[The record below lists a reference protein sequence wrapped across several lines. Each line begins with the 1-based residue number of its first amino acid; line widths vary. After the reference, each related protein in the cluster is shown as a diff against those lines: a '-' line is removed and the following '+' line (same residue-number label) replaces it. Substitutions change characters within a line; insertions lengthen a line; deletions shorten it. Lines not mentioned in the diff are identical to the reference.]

1 MVDFES
7 ACARGRRRPSWAV
20 HATEAGS
27 SATREVVGA
36 DPATAYAVIRVRG
49 GSGSPISSRLFRPMT
64 IRGKLYA
71 AIVLTVLGPLVT
83 TAVALHGMSQLG
95 DRYDEVRE
103 RAERESVAR
112 ELKFLVTDVNGWQ
125 TAYGYAGGELRAR
138 FVASANELRDELNLA
153 KTELTDEAERT
164 LLSQLSEEFEG
175 FMELDAVAWGELQ
188 AGRPQETKRIFL
200 GPELRRF
207 EAMAATADELAVYE
221 ADEAA
226 ATDTDFDQARDD
238 ARRRLVAV
246 ALGAGVV
253 IILLL
258 VTANDIARMA
268 LEGERSVRERR
279 DPESPDDPP
288 S

>member
-1 MVDFES
+1 
-7 ACARGRRRPSWAV
+7 
-20 HATEAGS
+20 
-27 SATREVVGA
+27 
-36 DPATAYAVIRVRG
+36 
-49 GSGSPISSRLFRPMT
+49 MT
-64 IRGKLYA
+64 IRAKLYA

-83 TAVALHGMSQLG
+83 TAVALQGMSELG

-103 RAERESVAR
+103 RAEREAVAR

-125 TAYGYAGGELRAR
+125 TAYGYAGGELRDR
-138 FVASANELRDELNLA
+138 FVASANELRNELDVA
-153 KTELTDEAERT
+153 KTELTDEDEQS
-164 LLSQLSEEFEG
+164 LLSQLSQEFDG
-175 FMELDAVAWGELQ
+175 FMELDAVAWRELQ
-188 AGRPQETKRIFL
+188 AGRPQETERIFL

-207 EAMAATADELAVYE
+207 EAMAATADELAGFE

-226 ATDTDFDQARDD
+226 ATDADFDQARDD

-268 LEGERSVRERR
+268 LEGERSVRGRR
-279 DPESPDDPP
+279 DPERPSDPP